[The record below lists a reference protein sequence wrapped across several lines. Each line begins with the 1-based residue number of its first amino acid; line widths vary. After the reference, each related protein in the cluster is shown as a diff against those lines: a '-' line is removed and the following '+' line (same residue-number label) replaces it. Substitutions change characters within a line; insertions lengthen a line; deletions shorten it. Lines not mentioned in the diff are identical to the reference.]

1 MNCKN
6 CGKEID
12 DGLELCQE
20 CQKPE
25 EPVQTPASD
34 ESINAE
40 QTESYSLESQSKKK
54 QQELLNTIKEK
65 AKKII
70 ENYKNFKNLST
81 KQKII
86 HIVAPILI
94 VVILFSSG
102 GGGMSESE
110 AMAYMATYNMLDSS
124 MSKVFGEVSA
134 AEVIGYM
141 FSNPDYEIEKD
152 GEKTYVTVSGK
163 CRTTYGSSD
172 YSYEASVT
180 FSINNESGTVMIK
193 SDTNNGKNIMKNIA
207 VQLAY
212 N

>member
-12 DGLELCQE
+12 DSLELCQE
-20 CQKPE
+20 CQTKAE
-25 EPVQTPASD
+25 TPA
-34 ESINAE
+34 ENAKDII
-40 QTESYSLESQSKKK
+40 SQIKDSKSTPKEK
-54 QQELLNTIKEK
+54 TGCLLNFLKEK
-65 AKKII
+65 AKNILN
-70 ENYKNFKNLST
+70 NYKNFKTLST

-86 HIVAPILI
+86 HIVVPLLI

-102 GGGMSESE
+102 GGGGMSESE
-110 AMAYMATYNMLDSS
+110 AMAYIATYNMLDSS
-124 MSKVFGEVSA
+124 MSRVFGEVSA
-134 AEVIGYM
+134 ADVIGYM

-172 YSYEASVT
+172 YAYEASVT
-180 FSINNESGTVMIK
+180 FSINNESGVVMIK
-193 SDTNNGKNIMKNIA
+193 SDTNNGKDIMKSIA

>member
-6 CGKEID
+6 CGKEIN
-12 DGLELCQE
+12 DGLELCQD
-20 CQKPE
+20 CQTKSE
-25 EPVQTPASD
+25 TPAENTKD
-34 ESINAE
+34 IIN
-40 QTESYSLESQSKKK
+40 QIKDSKSTPKEK
-54 QQELLNTIKEK
+54 IAYLINFLKEK
-65 AKKII
+65 AKNILN
-70 ENYKNFKNLST
+70 NYKNFKTLST

-102 GGGMSESE
+102 GGGGMSESE

-124 MSKVFGEVSA
+124 MSRVFGEVSA
-134 AEVIGYM
+134 ADVIGYM

-152 GEKTYVTVSGK
+152 GDKTYVTVSGK

-180 FSINNESGTVMIK
+180 FSISEESGTVMIK
-193 SDTNNGKNIMKNIA
+193 SDTNNGKDIMKNMA

>member
-1 MNCKN
+1 MKCKN

-12 DGLELCQE
+12 DSLELCQE
-20 CQKPE
+20 CQANAE
-25 EPVQTPASD
+25 TPAENFKD
-34 ESINAE
+34 IVN
-40 QTESYSLESQSKKK
+40 QIKDSK
-54 QQELLNTIKEK
+54 TTPKEK
-65 AKKII
+65 IGTIFNFLRAKAKNILN
-70 ENYKNFKNLST
+70 NYKNFKALST

-86 HIVAPILI
+86 HIVAPVLI
-94 VVILFSSG
+94 VVILFSSVG

-124 MSKVFGEVSA
+124 MSRVFGEVSA

-180 FSINNESGTVMIK
+180 FSISEESGTVMIK
-193 SDTNNGKNIMKNIA
+193 SDTNNGKDIMKSIA

>member
-6 CGKEID
+6 CGKEIN
-12 DGLELCQE
+12 DGLELCQD
-20 CQKPE
+20 CQAKS
-25 EPVQTPASD
+25 EPTAENTKDIISQIKDSKSTPK
-34 ESINAE
+34 EKIGCLINF
-40 QTESYSLESQSKKK
+40 L
-54 QQELLNTIKEK
+54 KEK
-65 AKKII
+65 AKNILN
-70 ENYKNFKNLST
+70 NYKNFKNLST

-86 HIVAPILI
+86 HIVVPVLI
-94 VVILFSSG
+94 VAVLFTSGG

-124 MSKVFGEVSA
+124 MSRVFGEVSA

-180 FSINNESGTVMIK
+180 FSISEESGTVMIK
-193 SDTNNGKNIMKNIA
+193 SDTNNGKDIMKSIA

>member
-1 MNCKN
+1 MNCRN
-6 CGKEID
+6 CGKEIE

-20 CQKPE
+20 CQSKSESPAE
-25 EPVQTPASD
+25 NVKDIINQLKSSASTPK
-34 ESINAE
+34 EKGRYLVNI
-40 QTESYSLESQSKKK
+40 L
-54 QQELLNTIKEK
+54 KEK
-65 AKKII
+65 AKII
-70 ENYKNFKNLST
+70 LNNYKNFKTLST

-86 HIVAPILI
+86 HIVAPVLI
-94 VVILFSSG
+94 VVILFSSGG

-124 MSKVFGEVSA
+124 MSRVFGEVSA
-134 AEVIGYM
+134 ADVIGYM

-172 YSYEASVT
+172 FSYEASVT
-180 FSINNESGTVMIK
+180 FSISEESGTVMIK
-193 SDTNNGKNIMKNIA
+193 SDTNNGKDIMKSIA

>member
-1 MNCKN
+1 MKCKN

-12 DGLELCQE
+12 DGLELCRD
-20 CQKPE
+20 CQTKSE
-25 EPVQTPASD
+25 TPAENLKD
-34 ESINAE
+34 IIN
-40 QTESYSLESQSKKK
+40 QVKDSK
-54 QQELLNTIKEK
+54 TTPKEK
-65 AKKII
+65 ISCLINFLKAKSKNILN
-70 ENYKNFKNLST
+70 NYKNFKNLST

-86 HIVAPILI
+86 HIVAPVLI
-94 VVILFSSG
+94 VAILFSSGG

-124 MSKVFGEVSA
+124 MSRVFGEVSA
-134 AEVIGYM
+134 ADVIGYM

-152 GEKTYVTVSGK
+152 GDKTYVTVSGK

-180 FSINNESGTVMIK
+180 FSINNESGSVMIK
-193 SDTNNGKNIMKNIA
+193 SDTNNGKDIMKSIA

>member
-12 DGLELCQE
+12 DGLELCQD
-20 CQKPE
+20 CQTKS
-25 EPVQTPASD
+25 EPPAENAKDFISQIKDSKSTPK
-34 ESINAE
+34 EKIGCLINF
-40 QTESYSLESQSKKK
+40 L
-54 QQELLNTIKEK
+54 KEK
-65 AKKII
+65 AKNILN
-70 ENYKNFKNLST
+70 NYKNFKNLST

-86 HIVAPILI
+86 HIVVPVLI
-94 VVILFSSG
+94 VAILFSSGG

-124 MSKVFGEVSA
+124 MSRVFGEVSA

-193 SDTNNGKNIMKNIA
+193 SDTNNGKDIMKNMA

>member
-6 CGKEID
+6 CGKEIN
-12 DGLELCQE
+12 DGLELCQD
-20 CQKPE
+20 CQTKSEPTAENTQDIINQIKDPE
-25 EPVQTPASD
+25 STPK
-34 ESINAE
+34 EKIGCLINF
-40 QTESYSLESQSKKK
+40 L
-54 QQELLNTIKEK
+54 KEK
-65 AKKII
+65 AKKILN
-70 ENYKNFKNLST
+70 NYKNFKNLST

-86 HIVAPILI
+86 HIVVPVLI
-94 VVILFSSG
+94 VAVLFTSGG

-124 MSKVFGEVSA
+124 MSRVFGEVSA

-180 FSINNESGTVMIK
+180 FSINEESGTVMIK
-193 SDTNNGKNIMKNIA
+193 SDTNNGKDIMKSIA

>member
-1 MNCKN
+1 MNCKK
-6 CGKEID
+6 CGKEIENE
-12 DGLELCQE
+12 LELCQE
-20 CQKPE
+20 CQSNQVDFKDVVNQLKKSE
-25 EPVQTPASD
+25 LSVKDKISFLIDILKKT
-34 ESINAE
+34 AE
-40 QTESYSLESQSKKK
+40 
-54 QQELLNTIKEK
+54 
-65 AKKII
+65 KII
-70 ENYKNFKNLST
+70 NNYKNFKNLSA
-81 KQKII
+81 KQKIL
-86 HIVAPILI
+86 HIVAPVLVI
-94 VVILFSSG
+94 VVIASSFG

-110 AMAYMATYNMLDSS
+110 AMAYMATYNMLDSN

-141 FSNPDYEIEKD
+141 YSDADYEIEKD
-152 GEKTYVTVSGK
+152 GDKTYVTVSGN

-193 SDTNNGKNIMKNIA
+193 SDTNNGKDIMKSLA

>member
-6 CGKEID
+6 CGKEIN

-20 CQKPE
+20 CQIKAE
-25 EPVQTPASD
+25 TPAENTKDIISQIKD
-34 ESINAE
+34 SKSTPKEKIGCLINF
-40 QTESYSLESQSKKK
+40 L
-54 QQELLNTIKEK
+54 KEK
-65 AKKII
+65 AKKILN
-70 ENYKNFKNLST
+70 NYKNFKNLST

-86 HIVAPILI
+86 HIVVPVLI
-94 VVILFSSG
+94 VAVLFTSGG

-124 MSKVFGEVSA
+124 MSRVFGEVSA

-180 FSINNESGTVMIK
+180 FSINEESGTVMIK
-193 SDTNNGKNIMKNIA
+193 SDTNNGKDIMKSIA

>member
-6 CGKEID
+6 CGKEIN
-12 DGLELCQE
+12 DGLELCQD
-20 CQKPE
+20 CQTKSE
-25 EPVQTPASD
+25 SPVENAKDFISQIKDSKSTPKEKISCL
-34 ESINAE
+34 INF
-40 QTESYSLESQSKKK
+40 L
-54 QQELLNTIKEK
+54 KEK
-65 AKKII
+65 AKKILN
-70 ENYKNFKNLST
+70 NYKNFKSLST

-102 GGGMSESE
+102 GGGGMSESE
-110 AMAYMATYNMLDSS
+110 AMAYIATYNMLDSS
-124 MSKVFGEVSA
+124 MSRVFGEVSA
-134 AEVIGYM
+134 ADVIGYM

-180 FSINNESGTVMIK
+180 FSISEESGMVMIK
-193 SDTNNGKNIMKNIA
+193 SDTNNGKDIMKSIA

>member
-6 CGKEID
+6 CGKEIE

-20 CQKPE
+20 CQTKAE
-25 EPVQTPASD
+25 TPAENAKD
-34 ESINAE
+34 IIN
-40 QTESYSLESQSKKK
+40 QIKDSKSTPKEK
-54 QQELLNTIKEK
+54 IGCLLNFLKEK
-65 AKKII
+65 AKNILN
-70 ENYKNFKNLST
+70 NYKNFKTLST

-86 HIVAPILI
+86 HIVVPLLI
-94 VVILFSSG
+94 VVILFSSGG

-124 MSKVFGEVSA
+124 MSRVFGEVSA

-180 FSINNESGTVMIK
+180 FSINNESGVVMIK
-193 SDTNNGKNIMKNIA
+193 SDTNNGKDIMKSIA